1 MINNKIVIL
10 AVDSSKR
17 NTGVAIITH
26 YKDDNGQDIFEV
38 LSKVH
43 IKIKPIPNEKV
54 FQCELQSY
62 NMMSFFI
69 KDYISII
76 DYAVLEGYAFGGQGL
91 TKLAS
96 TAAVFQLLFAMNN
109 IPIIHIAP
117 KRVKKIIADSGN
129 ATKIEVRQGLEK
141 FIKDYNTITWPSYDV
156 SDAAAIGIASAIVN
170 LYPERFTT
178 PPKKS
183 RIKTNE

>member
-1 MINNKIVIL
+1 MKDNKIVIL

-17 NTGVAIITH
+17 NTGVAIVTH
-26 YKDDNGQDIFEV
+26 YKDENNQDVFEI
-38 LSKVH
+38 LAKVH
-43 IKIKPIPNEKV
+43 IKVKPIPNEKV

-96 TAAVFQLLFAMNN
+96 TAAVYQLLFAMNN

-117 KRVKKIIADSGN
+117 KRVKKIIADTGN

-141 FIKDYNTITWPSYDV
+141 FIKDYSNITWPSYDV
-156 SDAAAIGIASAIVN
+156 SDAAAIGIASAIVHI
-170 LYPERFTT
+170 YPERFPT
-178 PPKKS
+178 PIKKP
-183 RIKTNE
+183 RVKKE